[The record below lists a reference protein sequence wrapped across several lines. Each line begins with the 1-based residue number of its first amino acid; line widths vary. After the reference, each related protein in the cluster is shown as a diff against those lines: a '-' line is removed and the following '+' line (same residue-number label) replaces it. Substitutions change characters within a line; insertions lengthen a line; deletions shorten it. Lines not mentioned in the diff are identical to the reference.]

1 MAQFATLLQPIQV
14 SDLPNACQNPAWVA
28 SQIPDPPG
36 MLLRR
41 QQRNQRALDLF
52 GVAVGQIL
60 VENGWK
66 LIAQPGVFSLE
77 RAGRIVQ
84 PVVMVHELAAGK
96 ITPEAWVQQ
105 MAELGVLNR
114 SLAAGDSAAEKK
126 QSPKTA
132 S

>member
-1 MAQFATLLQPIQV
+1 M
-14 SDLPNACQNPAWVA
+14 
-28 SQIPDPPG
+28 
-36 MLLRR
+36 
-41 QQRNQRALDLF
+41 
-52 GVAVGQIL
+52 
-60 VENGWK
+60 ENGWK

-77 RAGRIVQ
+77 RDGRMVQ
-84 PVVMVHELAAGK
+84 PVVMVHELAAAK

-114 SLAAGDSAAEKK
+114 SLAAGDSTAEKK